1 MAPEISASKAPDT
14 SAIAEALT
22 LVRCCAEPRPAGES
36 VKAAIRRASRRLDFP
51 FTRTK
56 DLWYGDARR
65 IDAREMDRLRQEA
78 LNAELIAGIDA
89 LKKLSAARVP
99 LSHPMFAE
107 LAAALRLLLHDIGS
121 SRETSTS

>member
-1 MAPEISASKAPDT
+1 MRLAPEKIATKTPKTTAIS
-14 SAIAEALT
+14 EALT

-36 VKAAIRRASRRLDFP
+36 VKAAIRRASQRLDFP
-51 FTRTK
+51 FTRTR

-65 IDAREMDRLRQEA
+65 IDASEMDRLRQEA

-107 LAAALRLLLHDIGS
+107 LAAALCLLLDNIRS
-121 SRETSTS
+121 SRRH